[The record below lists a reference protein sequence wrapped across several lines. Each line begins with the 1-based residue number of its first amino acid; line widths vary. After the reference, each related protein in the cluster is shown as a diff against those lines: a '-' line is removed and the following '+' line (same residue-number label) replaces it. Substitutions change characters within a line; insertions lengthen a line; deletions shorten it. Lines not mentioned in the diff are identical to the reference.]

1 MSVLFSTLIPEGGG
15 LGPVFASIIG
25 SNLGAY
31 LTPIG
36 ALAGIMWMSI
46 LKTTGV
52 QYSFGR
58 FTKYGFCVV
67 IPALAAALLV
77 LGLIL

>member
-1 MSVLFSTLIPEGGG
+1 
-15 LGPVFASIIG
+15 
-25 SNLGAY
+25 
-31 LTPIG
+31 
-36 ALAGIMWMSI
+36 MWMSI

-52 QYSFGR
+52 KYTFGR

-77 LGLIL
+77 LRAVV